1 MQPAV
6 IEGQTIVPQPTV
18 SHPSVALP
26 TTTTRQP
33 VRVVG
38 ADSDAT
44 PEVIPFPGVPVAPT
58 GPARP
63 APPPAAAIAVARRR
77 ERGQTTA
84 EYALVLV
91 GAATIAMLIV
101 AWAGSTSRISGLFDT
116 VIRSVTSLLA

>member
-1 MQPAV
+1 MNA
-6 IEGQTIVPQPTV
+6 
-18 SHPSVALP
+18 HPSDAL
-26 TTTTRQP
+26 
-33 VRVVG
+33 V
-38 ADSDAT
+38 S
-44 PEVIPFPGVPVAPT
+44 
-58 GPARP
+58 
-63 APPPAAAIAVARRR
+63 

>member
-1 MQPAV
+1 M
-6 IEGQTIVPQPTV
+6 
-18 SHPSVALP
+18 
-26 TTTTRQP
+26 
-33 VRVVG
+33 
-38 ADSDAT
+38 
-44 PEVIPFPGVPVAPT
+44 
-58 GPARP
+58 ARH
-63 APPPAAAIAVARRR
+63 R

>member
-1 MQPAV
+1 MPHSSV
-6 IEGQTIVPQPTV
+6 C
-18 SHPSVALP
+18 HPS
-26 TTTTRQP
+26 T
-33 VRVVG
+33 G
-38 ADSDAT
+38 AAE
-44 PEVIPFPGVPVAPT
+44 PAAEPPCEVIPFPGAPMGPTAPT
-58 GPARP
+58 
-63 APPPAAAIAVARRR
+63 PPPAAALTVTRRR

>member
-1 MQPAV
+1 MQQITVCNPSAAHPASARRS
-6 IEGQTIVPQPTV
+6 T
-18 SHPSVALP
+18 HCVA
-26 TTTTRQP
+26 
-33 VRVVG
+33 
-38 ADSDAT
+38 DAVDTGPT
-44 PEVIPFPGVPVAPT
+44 PEVVPFPGVADPT
-58 GPARP
+58 TPT
-63 APPPAAAIAVARRR
+63 APPPAAAVAVARHR

>member
-1 MQPAV
+1 MHQ
-6 IEGQTIVPQPTV
+6 ITV
-18 SHPSVALP
+18 SHPSAAHPATAQHPIHPAADTADAGP
-26 TTTTRQP
+26 T
-33 VRVVG
+33 G
-38 ADSDAT
+38 
-44 PEVIPFPGVPVAPT
+44 EVIPFPGAVGPPPAPAPT
-58 GPARP
+58 TP
-63 APPPAAAIAVARRR
+63 APTIPSPPAAAVAVARHR